1 MHICDYIMDG
11 KLLILCDEDPRSED
25 KLTIRDKYFLDSE
38 MWDPEDNSDMLFV
51 YFDFYT

>member
-25 KLTIRDKYFLDSE
+25 KFTI
-38 MWDPEDNSDMLFV
+38 PEDRTFIEECKLYAFKRIDI
-51 YFDFYT
+51 